1 MIYTL
6 NARDNVIL
14 QVYEEIS
21 DLKEEKFSKLIESE
35 IDELKKKL
43 IMKRIEYSDLKN
55 ALIPVHKDK
64 KEFALIFDTTL
75 ISDSFYGYVI
85 FNSLLPLLCKSSTNS
100 ILCGDLFPFNLPI
113 EVCREIIFENTVQ
126 VNETS
131 FKHPTQYH
139 VIYINNSSVTQMT
152 FIIKEL
158 KKLDFFIGYSD
169 MTFSSRFK
177 TLLAN
182 TLVPKMI
189 KNKNVIILSHEEDI
203 DDSENINNTSFDF
216 ESHGF
221 EYKSINSLYYYLF
234 LSYKIESL
242 FADQVDLTYG
252 MRAIK
257 SNISNIL
264 DLSIRVSNEKLLY
277 LNQKKH
283 EVLFNLGL
291 IDYTNEDLQEL
302 IFNSIK
308 KGYFYNLHFLEEYN
322 VPKFN
327 VSLELMTTDGKKR
340 KALVSLKYSETDNL
354 FEFITMY

>member
-14 QVYEEIS
+14 QVFEEIS
-21 DLKEEKFSKLIESE
+21 DLKEEKFSKFIESE
-35 IDELKKKL
+35 VDELKKKL
-43 IMKRIEYSDLKN
+43 TMKRIEYNDLKN

-75 ISDSFYGYVI
+75 INNSFYGYVI
-85 FNSLLPLLCKSSTNS
+85 FDSLLPLLSKLNTIS
-100 ILCGDLFPFNLPI
+100 ILCGDIIPFNLPF
-113 EVCREIIFENTVQ
+113 EVCKKIIFESTEQ
-126 VNETS
+126 VNETNY
-131 FKHPTQYH
+131 KHPTQYY
-139 VIYINNSSVTQMT
+139 VIYMNNTSDSQMT
-152 FIIKEL
+152 YIINEL
-158 KKLDFFIGYSD
+158 KKYDFFIGYSD

-182 TLVPKMI
+182 SLVPKMI

-203 DDSENINNTSFDF
+203 VDSENLNNSGFDF

-221 EYKSINSLYYYLF
+221 EYKSINSLYYNLF
-234 LSYKIESL
+234 LSFKIESL
-242 FADQVDLTYG
+242 FVDQVDLTYG

-264 DLSIRVSNEKLLY
+264 DLSIRVSKEKLLY
-277 LNQKKH
+277 LYQKKH
-283 EVLFNLGL
+283 EVLLNLGL

-302 IFNSIK
+302 IFNAIK
-308 KGYFYNLHFLEEYN
+308 KGYFYNLEFLEEYN

-327 VSLELMTTDGKKR
+327 VSLELMTTDGKMR
-340 KALVSLKYSETDNL
+340 KALVSLKYSATDNL